1 MLNRSRGDFAMKAI
15 PRARFALATKE
26 LTNRVLHLVSTAEA
40 IWTHDWRK
48 TRPAKFERLTA
59 VMTCGRRLAS
69 VTLHHEPPTAFELCD
84 YCLAAEVAGSLG
96 FTKPIAARTR
106 LAHIPLADLDRVER
120 EIGLPASRAIRRTR
134 LEVVA

>member
-1 MLNRSRGDFAMKAI
+1 MNRHRGDFTMKAT

-40 IWTHDWRK
+40 VWTHDWRR
-48 TRPAKFERLTA
+48 TPARFERLTA

-69 VTLHHEPPTAFELCD
+69 VTLHHEPPTQFELCD
-84 YCLAAEVAGSLG
+84 YCLAAEVAKHLG
-96 FTKPIAARTR
+96 MNKPIAAPTR
-106 LAHIPLADLDRVER
+106 LAHIPLGDLDRVER
-120 EIGLPASRAIRRTR
+120 EIGVPVSRAVRRAR